1 MALGQGSARNI
12 YIHFVTLKQIN
23 LNPDFTMQILF
34 LMADGFEETEFV
46 TPFDYL
52 QRAGFQVA
60 LASVSGN
67 AEVVGAHGLK
77 IQSDFPLRGC
87 DVMKFD
93 AILLPGGGPGVKN
106 LKASADVEDVICKF
120 NDENKKIFAICAA
133 PLVLSKAGILVDRKV
148 TCFPGCEGELVCSEF
163 SEDRVVVDDNIVTS
177 RGAGTAEEFAFECIA
192 QLGGREL
199 AEKIRKQVVAR

>member
-1 MALGQGSARNI
+1 
-12 YIHFVTLKQIN
+12 
-23 LNPDFTMQILF
+23 MQILF

-60 LASVSGN
+60 LASVSGK

-77 IQSDFPLRGC
+77 IAANFALNGADTAA
-87 DVMKFD
+87 FD
-93 AILLPGGGPGVKN
+93 GILLPGGGPGVQN
-106 LKASADVEDVICKF
+106 LKASAEVEKVVCDF
-120 NDENKKIFAICAA
+120 NDQNKWIFAICAA
-133 PLVLSKAGILVDRKV
+133 PLVLSKAGILVDRKA
-148 TCFPGCEGELVCSEF
+148 TCFPGCEAELVCNEF
-163 SEDRVVVDDNIVTS
+163 SEDRVVVDGNIVTS

-199 AEKIRKQVVAR
+199 SEKIRKQVVAR